1 MRIQQFSGFGELW
14 HGSGG
19 LTWRS
24 DFDIVNSQL
33 GEIQAYKI
41 PSIEYRGSSMII
53 GVMKA
58 EIHMEG
64 ITSLKG
70 KRSIVKSVIGR
81 LKSRFNVSV
90 SEVDHQD
97 QKRSA
102 VIGIALVSNE
112 TRFIDQQFDAII
124 NFMQRD
130 GRFYLGQIERE
141 TFS

>member
-1 MRIQQFSGFGELW
+1 
-14 HGSGG
+14 
-19 LTWRS
+19 
-24 DFDIVNSQL
+24 
-33 GEIQAYKI
+33 
-41 PSIEYRGSSMII
+41 MII
-53 GVMKA
+53 GVMTA
-58 EIHMEG
+58 ELHMQG
-64 ITSLKG
+64 VTSLKG
-70 KRSIVKSVIGR
+70 KRGIVKSVIGR

-97 QKRSA
+97 QKKLA
-102 VIGIALVSNE
+102 VIGVALVSNE